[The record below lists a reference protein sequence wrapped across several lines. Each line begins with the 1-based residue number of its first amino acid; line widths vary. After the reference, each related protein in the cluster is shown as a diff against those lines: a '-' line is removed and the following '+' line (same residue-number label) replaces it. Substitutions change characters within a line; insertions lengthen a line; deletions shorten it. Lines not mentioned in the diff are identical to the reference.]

1 MPDMHVE
8 KGGGT
13 PYDPGMEARVAR
25 LEQDVHEVKTVLSRL
40 EPMIVRIEAILG
52 ATLPTLA
59 TKAELAE
66 LRSDLRTE
74 LAEKPSKTYMW
85 GVLGVLII
93 AYAAGLAAL
102 AVIR

>member
-8 KGGGT
+8 KGDRT
-13 PYDPGMEARVAR
+13 PYDPRMEARVAR

-74 LAEKPSKTYMW
+74 LADKPGKTYMW